1 MLYLAEQIIFQH
13 SLECFSFLPLYLCLE
28 SVSYK
33 KKKSFFGIITQHE
46 GFYENNVLSEDL
58 ISNKEILDKGIY
70 VIEDNKV
77 YHKPHI
83 SMIMSNKKE
92 YNKYGTILLVILAV
106 CCYLMYL
113 LK

>member
-1 MLYLAEQIIFQH
+1 MKINIDQICTYNVHLKKEEIFLYE
-13 SLECFSFLPLYLCLE
+13 
-28 SVSYK
+28 YK

-92 YNKYGTILLVILAV
+92 YNKYFDTIRELNDFIVSSNLDNFKMKEI
-106 CCYLMYL
+106 
-113 LK
+113 